1 MRMTR
6 RITTAVSLLLLGSG
20 LAACATVGR
29 TAGQVPEPS
38 RVVTAGTPPT
48 TPVSPPVSGAS
59 APPPPGAAGLPAPGS
74 SGIVVTGTV
83 TASPSCPG
91 PQRPDSPC
99 PNRPVIGAPVELAA
113 NGKVVATTTTDATGH
128 FRFSVPAGTYD
139 ITARNVGYASRTT
152 RTVTVTAPVDVPLV
166 VDSGIR

>member
-6 RITTAVSLLLLGSG
+6 RITTAVSLILLGSG

-29 TAGQVPEPS
+29 TA
-38 RVVTAGTPPT
+38 
-48 TPVSPPVSGAS
+48 VSGAS
-59 APPPPGAAGLPAPGS
+59 ATPPPGAAGLPAPGS

-166 VDSGIR
+166 VDSGLR